1 LTFDDEASAQQTGHI
16 VRMKVPRSALIAFGV
31 PMNMER
37 AGELITA
44 DVMIG
49 DDGLARAIRFVQ

>member
-1 LTFDDEASAQQTGHI
+1 
-16 VRMKVPRSALIAFGV
+16 VRVQVLRSALIAFGV

-44 DVMIG
+44 DVVVG
-49 DDGLARAIRFVQ
+49 EDGLARAIRFVQ